1 MASPLFV
8 ERRGEMARLLNQVDK
23 LSDRL
28 HSEFPTITEEDY
40 RQFGPELKIVIR
52 TLKDLRKESLTHREL
67 KPYDNRMREQI
78 IDLEELDHD
87 IRTFRVEAP
96 KNEALQQTMAAVG
109 SIDFSYLFKQDM
121 IRFVSITTFRTALEA
136 LLKVKRG
143 VYAGVPAEIC
153 RAFKNTTIEQIRA
166 NRDMILMG
174 NDSITIKLR
183 LPDKNQRLSKADGY
197 RLIYMVMKKVPV
209 VAFLMVYP

>member
-1 MASPLFV
+1 MVLSLNSCTFAANNHLFAMCETQLISKHIGRIGRLSFDRRMRMASPLFV
-8 ERRGEMARLLNQVDK
+8 ERRGEMARLLNEVDK

-109 SIDFSYLFKQDM
+109 SIDFSYLFK
-121 IRFVSITTFRTALEA
+121 
-136 LLKVKRG
+136 
-143 VYAGVPAEIC
+143 
-153 RAFKNTTIEQIRA
+153 
-166 NRDMILMG
+166 
-174 NDSITIKLR
+174 
-183 LPDKNQRLSKADGY
+183 
-197 RLIYMVMKKVPV
+197 
-209 VAFLMVYP
+209 